1 MASHGPSDELGPDR
15 RSSPSAGAP
24 RVLVVDDDPSV
35 RRFVTRALRRAGAE
49 VTEAA
54 DGREALRA
62 IADGRAKPTLLVTDI
77 EMPAMGG
84 IELAARAA
92 ALRPGIRVVLMTG
105 NPSSAETARGHASQV
120 ESVLL
125 KPVSTAELLD
135 ACGVPAQPAAA
146 ATDTPGPTGRGR

>member
-1 MASHGPSDELGPDR
+1 MASHGPNDELGPDR
-15 RSSPSAGAP
+15 RPSPSADAP
-24 RVLVVDDDPSV
+24 RILVVDDDPSV

-77 EMPAMGG
+77 EMPMMSG
-84 IELAARAA
+84 IELSARAT

-105 NPSSAETARGHASQV
+105 SPSSAATARGHASQV

-125 KPVSTAELLD
+125 KPVSMAELLD
-135 ACGVPAQPAAA
+135 ACGVASEPAPAARE
-146 ATDTPGPTGRGR
+146 TTRPTGPGR

>member
-1 MASHGPSDELGPDR
+1 MASPGPSDELGPDLG
-15 RSSPSAGAP
+15 SSPSADAP
-24 RVLVVDDDPSV
+24 RILVVDDDPSV

-77 EMPAMGG
+77 EMPAMSG
-84 IELAARAA
+84 IELAARAT
-92 ALRPGIRVVLMTG
+92 ALRPGIRVVLITG
-105 NPSSAETARGHASQV
+105 SPSSAERARDHASQV

-135 ACGVPAQPAAA
+135 ACGMPGQAAA
-146 ATDTPGPTGRGR
+146 ATRDGPGPTGRGR